1 MINHNKDNLEEALG
15 VRDTFKEEVKESIFN
30 YLKINRGLSGKKSH
44 LIEYVKV
51 DLNIQD
57 ANEMFLLGGYIKEFE
72 MVVDMKEKV
81 AEIVSDNVQVRVEFK
96 EQEFEKYINEETD
109 DF

>member
-1 MINHNKDNLEEALG
+1 MIDHNEDNLEDALG

-30 YLKINRGLSGKKSH
+30 YLKINKGLNGKKSH
-44 LIEYVKV
+44 LIEYVKT

-57 ANEMFLLGGYIKEFE
+57 ANEMFLLGTYIKEFE
-72 MVVDMKEKV
+72 MIVDIKEKV
-81 AEIVSDNVQVRVEFK
+81 ADIMADKTAVRVEFK

>member
-1 MINHNKDNLEEALG
+1 MIDHNKDNLEDALG

-30 YLKINRGLSGKKSH
+30 YLKINKGLNGKKSH
-44 LIEYVKV
+44 LIEHIKN
-51 DLNIQD
+51 DLNIQGE
-57 ANEMFLLGGYIKEFE
+57 NEMFLLGSYIKEFE
-72 MVVDMKEKV
+72 MIIDLKDKVSEIIAEKT
-81 AEIVSDNVQVRVEFK
+81 AVRIEFK